1 MLKITRNKKK
11 KHNKTVMVA
20 RTKLN
25 NIESKISEALID
37 QEISHEDFT
46 TTINEEKNYRKLK
59 ETIRMIKSQ
68 RSHTGKKNLIEES
81 KKMGVDEIIRQNNFK
96 YKTMLSYCLK
106 CKKIQKT

>member
-46 TTINEEKNYRKLK
+46 TTINEEKNY
-59 ETIRMIKSQ
+59 
-68 RSHTGKKNLIEES
+68 
-81 KKMGVDEIIRQNNFK
+81 
-96 YKTMLSYCLK
+96 
-106 CKKIQKT
+106 